1 MKLHN
6 DMRNRPI
13 KEVIETHPKIGE
25 ILNRY
30 EIGCLECSIGTCFLK
45 DVVTVHVL
53 GDAVEAMIEKEI
65 NKYLENL

>member
-6 DMRNRPI
+6 DMGDKPI
-13 KEVIETHPKIGE
+13 KEVIEAHPQIGE

-53 GDAVEAMIEKEI
+53 GDAVEALIEKAI
-65 NKYLENL
+65 NDYLDGL